1 MQQRPIVVS
10 VADIHKMA
18 RRREETKL
26 ARYDIIVGS
35 VSRLIRRAVLM
46 DPTRTSM
53 FVSLGMLM
61 GRELTAPGIDIA
73 LGIEYVC
80 MVLRRNA
87 FTVEHIG
94 EGVLLV
100 AWPVAPVSS
109 RLSDMHAC
117 DAAASAQ
124 PPREKLN
131 VVQPRRFAA
140 PVVAPATSPADA
152 FENIRR
158 IVAKYK
164 PAG

>member
-1 MQQRPIVVS
+1 MQPRPIVVS
-10 VADIHKMA
+10 VADIHRMA

-46 DPTRTSM
+46 DPKRTSM

-61 GRELTAPGIDIA
+61 GRELTAPGVDIA

-117 DAAASAQ
+117 DAIASAQ
-124 PPREKLN
+124 PPREKEKLN
-131 VVQPRRFAA
+131 ERRFAVT
-140 PVVAPATSPADA
+140 PIIPPATSDAA

-164 PAG
+164 PTT

>member
-1 MQQRPIVVS
+1 MHQRPIVVS
-10 VADIHKMA
+10 VADIHRMA

-61 GRELTAPGIDIA
+61 GRELTAPGVDIA

-80 MVLRRNA
+80 TVLRRNA

-100 AWPVAPVSS
+100 TWPVAPVSL
-109 RLSDMHAC
+109 RLGDMHAC
-117 DAAASAQ
+117 DAIANAWPQ
-124 PPREKLN
+124 REKLN
-131 VVQPRRFAA
+131 TVPHRRFAA
-140 PVVAPATSPADA
+140 PAASSTAPTDA

>member
-1 MQQRPIVVS
+1 MQSRPIVVS
-10 VADIHKMA
+10 VADIHRMA

-46 DPTRTSM
+46 DPKRTSM

-61 GRELTAPGIDIA
+61 GRELTAPGVDIA

-109 RLSDMHAC
+109 RLSDMHTC
-117 DAAASAQ
+117 DAIASAQ
-124 PPREKLN
+124 PPREKEKLN
-131 VVQPRRFAA
+131 ERRFAA
-140 PVVAPATSPADA
+140 TPSITPATSDAA

-164 PAG
+164 PT

>member
-1 MQQRPIVVS
+1 MRPLVVS
-10 VADIHKMA
+10 VADIHRMA

-26 ARYDIIVGS
+26 ARYDVIVGS

-46 DPTRTSM
+46 DPTRTSI

-61 GRELTAPGIDIA
+61 GRELTAPGVDIA

-100 AWPVAPVSS
+100 AWPVAPESA
-109 RLSDMHAC
+109 RLRDMHAC
-117 DAAASAQ
+117 DATASAQ
-124 PPREKLN
+124 PAREKLN
-131 VVQPRRFAA
+131 APPARRFAA
-140 PVVAPATSPADA
+140 PAISPVGAADA
-152 FENIRR
+152 FAHIRH

-164 PAG
+164 PAHGA